1 MAKSFTAQIR
11 DWAKLTK
18 QNMRYVATES
28 IQDVLEAAQTPQLGI
43 TKGAT
48 SFVEGKIPVAEAD
61 LINSLVSGLNGS
73 VGAPSA
79 TSYTVAIGSMQLGDM
94 ARFAWTA
101 EHAMRMEHGFTG
113 TDALGRSYNQAG
125 RHFVAVNA
133 ARFEEFVK
141 ARVREVKK

>member
-1 MAKSFTAQIR
+1 MVKSFTAQIR
-11 DWAKLTK
+11 DLAKLTK

-125 RHFVAVNA
+125 RHFVGANA
-133 ARFEEFVK
+133 AKFEEFVK